1 MAFSGWG
8 ASPTISARKTNAVAN
23 NMMAMGAQQGASRS
37 YAGAGLSRGRG
48 QMALDE
54 NRAAL
59 ARANAFNDAQGVR
72 DEDYLSNASIRNQ
85 YKFGALNERLQYDS
99 MAEQDRMNRWDS
111 RFGNLTTA
119 WGALAGLL
127 R

>member
-1 MAFSGWG
+1 MAFGSWG
-8 ASPTISARKTNAVAN
+8 SPPSISARDTNAVAN
-23 NMMAMGAQQGASRS
+23 NLMATGAQAGASRS

-48 QMALDE
+48 QVAMDQ

-59 ARANAFNDAQGVR
+59 ARANASNEAQGVR
-72 DEDYLSNASIRNQ
+72 DEDAMSNQAMRDR
-85 YKFGALNERLQYDS
+85 YRFGALNERLQYNS
-99 MAEQDRMNRWDS
+99 LAEQDKMNRWDS